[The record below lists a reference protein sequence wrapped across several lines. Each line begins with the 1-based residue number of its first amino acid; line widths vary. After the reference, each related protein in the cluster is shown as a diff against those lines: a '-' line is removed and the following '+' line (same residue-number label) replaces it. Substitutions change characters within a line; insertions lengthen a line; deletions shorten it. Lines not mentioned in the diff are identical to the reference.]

1 MKLFRLTAAAL
12 ALAATASFSYA
23 DHHMGKNPMV
33 GGKEMFPSKNIIEPS
48 TRLTTRR
55 SSQP

>member
-1 MKLFRLTAAAL
+1 MKLIRVSTLVCGL
-12 ALAATASFSYA
+12 ALSASAFA
-23 DHHMGKNPMV
+23 QMNPIV